1 MGEKSRDHQQL
12 EQVQDES
19 QIDVRVPE
27 KRSHL
32 WSRETGTGRA
42 LGEPFNPALER
53 HGALMGE
60 PGALSAKFPPASL
73 PGSWSSPRSSGLH
86 QVAHAS
92 FF

>member
-19 QIDVRVPE
+19 QIDVRIPE
-27 KRSHL
+27 KRTRL

-42 LGEPFNPALER
+42 LGEPFNPKGTKQPER
-53 HGALMGE
+53 NQRRILGQRNPLGKE
-60 PGALSAKFPPASL
+60 ETEGIPTPPII
-73 PGSWSSPRSSGLH
+73 PRH
-86 QVAHAS
+86 QVDPP